1 MLAAIAHG
9 WDVGEAARFLAHP
22 TAEPRGAGVRHIVQ
36 TDLCPAG
43 DVGES
48 VRRYVVAAA
57 ICTALAAAGCSSAT
71 EGTPTTTADK
81 AADLW
86 DPCSLD
92 QATVQAM
99 GVDPATKQNGIGGVE
114 QSGWKICTWR
124 GGSYGITVY
133 STAKDIAYYK
143 AKPENTDFAPVTV
156 AGRSGQQFR
165 VNGTTRDLKCDMLF
179 PASQGIFQI
188 TLLGWPDNDTP
199 ISDACGKLTDVA
211 GQLVPKLPQ

>member
-9 WDVGEAARFLAHP
+9 WDVGEAVRFLAHP

-48 VRRYVVAAA
+48 VRRYVAAAA
-57 ICTALAAAGCSSAT
+57 ICAALAAGCSST
-71 EGTPTTTADK
+71 TGGTPTTTADK
-81 AADLW
+81 ATDLW

-99 GVDPATKQNGIGGVE
+99 GVDPATKDTGIAGVQ
-114 QSGWKICTWR
+114 QSGWKICGWE
-124 GGSYGITVY
+124 GKQYGLTVY
-133 STAKDIAYYK
+133 STAKGVDYYK

-165 VNGTTRDLKCDMLF
+165 VNGTTRDLKCDIIF
-179 PASQGIFQI
+179 PNKQGIVQI
-188 TLLGWPDNDTP
+188 TLLGWPGNDTP
-199 ISDACGKLTDVA
+199 IADPCGKLTEVA
-211 GQLVPKLPQ
+211 GQLVPKLPE